1 MEYKI
6 RGTTM
11 QVVDVELKEGES
23 VYTESGGMTW
33 MSPNI
38 DMKTDTKGGIMKGLG
53 RMLSGESFFMTT
65 YTCKQGNGLISF
77 ANEFPGK
84 VIEMDLK
91 AGESII
97 AQKDA
102 FMFAQSSVTLEMH
115 FRKKL
120 GAGLFG
126 GEGFIMQKLTGP
138 GKLFLELAGEITEYN
153 LQQGQTLLIDPGHIG
168 AMEPSV
174 AFDVKMMSGIKNM
187 LFGGEGL
194 FLAEVSGPGKVW
206 LQSMTINN
214 LAQKIMSTVP
224 KK

>member
-1 MEYKI
+1 MECKI

-23 VYTESGGMTW
+23 VYTESGGMVW

-38 DMKTDTKGGIMKGLG
+38 DMKTDTRGGIMKGIG

-65 YTCKQGNGLISF
+65 YTCRQGNGLISF

-84 VIEMDLK
+84 VIEFNLK
-91 AGESII
+91 EGESII

-102 FMFAQSSVTLEMH
+102 FMFAQSTVSMEMF

-120 GAGLFG
+120 GVGLFG

-138 GKLFLELAGEITEYN
+138 GKVFIELSGEVTEYS
-153 LQQGQTLLIDPGHIG
+153 LQEGQTLLVDTGHIG
-168 AMEPSV
+168 AMEPTVS
-174 AFDVKMMSGIKNM
+174 FDIKMVPGIKNM
-187 LFGGEGL
+187 LFGGEGF
-194 FLAEVSGPGKVW
+194 FLAEVSGPGKVY
-206 LQSMTINN
+206 LQSMTINEI
-214 LAQKIMSTVP
+214 ARKILSTMP
-224 KK
+224 RK